1 MDRVAGEVGVAAEG
15 DRYRQRCADAV
26 VLRLLR
32 ARELQI
38 AAVNPDVSG
47 ENTANSM
54 QAAIGAQ
61 LRPVPVSPGLMVYLD
76 QVKRNRLI
84 RRWNEALRGQ

>member
-1 MDRVAGEVGVAAEG
+1 M
-15 DRYRQRCADAV
+15 
-26 VLRLLR
+26 

-54 QAAIGAQ
+54 QANFGAQ

-76 QVKRNRLI
+76 QVKRSRLI
-84 RRWNEALRGQ
+84 KRWNDALRGQ